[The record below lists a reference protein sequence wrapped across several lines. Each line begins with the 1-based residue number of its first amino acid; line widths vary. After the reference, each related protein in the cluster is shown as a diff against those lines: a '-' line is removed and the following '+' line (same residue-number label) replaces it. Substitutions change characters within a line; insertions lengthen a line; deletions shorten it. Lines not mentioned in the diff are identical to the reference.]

1 MNRAKARFLVW
12 AFGWFFGAFA
22 GVFEVESSFFVVLL
36 RAFDGWLCAGLV
48 LCVEVFEVGD
58 APAAACACAEAF

>member
-1 MNRAKARFLVW
+1 MLLFVCG
-12 AFGWFFGAFA
+12 FCVSIA
-22 GVFEVESSFFVVLL
+22 GVFVAESAVGVVFCG
-36 RAFDGWLCAGLV
+36 AFDGWLCSVLV